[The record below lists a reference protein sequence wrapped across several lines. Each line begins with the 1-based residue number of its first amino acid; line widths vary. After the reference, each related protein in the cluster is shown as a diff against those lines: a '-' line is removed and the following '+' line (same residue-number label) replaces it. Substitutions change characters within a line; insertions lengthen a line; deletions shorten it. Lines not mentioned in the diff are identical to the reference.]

1 MPSCLLMHGCAS
13 LVVHHLCL
21 RGDYTEL
28 LHDLTSKCLVFTYGY
43 ASPCSG
49 SVHRPRLPV
58 WEQLLQ
64 SCCLSSVLR
73 RLYRTSTWSD
83 IEIPSCLLMDTLI
96 VFRLGGQSK
105 SACRLATT
113 AGLLFTISAL
123 TGAVDTE
130 LQPHLTSETLSSCLH
145 KCLWVQARCT
155 VQGGWYESISLSV
168 SVRA

>member
-1 MPSCLLMHGCAS
+1 MGMPARVQARCTVQGYLYESNYCS
-13 LVVHHLCL
+13 LAVYHLCY
-21 RGDYTEL
+21 GGYTEL
-28 LHDLTSKCLVFTYGY
+28 R
-43 ASPCSG
+43 
-49 SVHRPRLPV
+49 HRNA
-58 WEQLLQ
+58 
-64 SCCLSSVLR
+64 
-73 RLYRTSTWSD
+73 YN
-83 IEIPSCLLMDTLI
+83 CLLMDTLA

-123 TGAVDTE
+123 KGAADTQ

-155 VQGGWYESISLSV
+155 VQCGWYESISLSV